1 MVFTHDA
8 QESLRTVAA
17 LVNSGLDDDTL
28 TTLAELDAFCARWEV
43 SGRRDRDAAELAA
56 VRDLRPRLAALW
68 TAEEE
73 ELVAGVNALLREGD
87 ALPQLVRHDGWDW
100 HLHAHRADAPLAMRL
115 AVEAAMALVDVVR
128 GGERDRLT
136 VCAAED
142 CEALVVDLSRNRSR
156 RFCEAGCG
164 NRLAAQAY
172 RARRA

>member
-1 MVFTHDA
+1 MPFTHDA
-8 QESLRTVAA
+8 QMSLRTVAA
-17 LVNSGLDDDTL
+17 LVNSRLDEDSL
-28 TTLAELDAFCARWEV
+28 TTLADLDTFCAEWEV
-43 SGRRDRDAAELAA
+43 SGRRDRDASELAA
-56 VRDLRPRLAALW
+56 VRDLRPRLAQLW
-68 TAEEE
+68 LAEGE
-73 ELVAGVNALLREGD
+73 ELVEGVNALLREGD

-100 HLHAHRADAPLAMRL
+100 HLHAHRSDAPLAMRL

-128 GGERDRLT
+128 GGEQDRLA

-156 RFCEAGCG
+156 KFCEAGCG

>member
-1 MVFTHDA
+1 MLFTHDA
-8 QESLRTVAA
+8 QASLRTVAA
-17 LVNSGLDDDTL
+17 LVNSRLDEDSL
-28 TTLAELDAFCARWEV
+28 TTLADLDAFCAQWEV
-43 SGRRDRDAAELAA
+43 SGRRDRDGAELAA
-56 VRDLRPRLAALW
+56 VRDLRPRLAGLW
-68 TAEEE
+68 LAEEE
-73 ELVAGVNALLREGD
+73 VLVEGVNALLREGD

-100 HLHAHRADAPLAMRL
+100 HLHAHRSDAPLAMRL

-128 GGERDRLT
+128 GGERDRLS

-156 RFCEAGCG
+156 KFCEAGCG